1 MAFKSFAP
9 YWAAAFCK
17 GSPNSTPN
25 AKHALITPEKNA
37 TQTPLPKLNSAIVS
51 FFASSGSSRSFDIP
65 AQLQEKTPNRQTA
78 NPPSEYRP
86 EVSQNSPRNSPL
98 KICGIRAVVGF
109 CTQAHAKRHAQVSQ
123 RQPKGQVADSP
134 AQPAEECQHDEGPRD
149 GPENLAQC
157 GNGQERS
164 NQRTND
170 PDEVPPPGNFTVP
183 PVLRGT
189 ATQASRGKRTGF
201 PYTTAGF
208 TLPDLDGYG
217 LRHQALTRPA
227 LAPSYPVSVR
237 RLVRLFHTSSR
248 PHLAVTPLCFPSLH
262 LHQVGGGTFTLLVS
276 ARARHA
282 PSVEPKVRKN
292 KTSAWR
298 PKLRPQAAS
307 QMMFQLRPVP
317 SRWIIQG
324 GTLTEYEGDCAADRS
339 LLGTWAHSAD
349 KSSRSRL

>member
-1 MAFKSFAP
+1 MSARGFAKQSEK
-9 YWAAAFCK
+9 F
-17 GSPNSTPN
+17 
-25 AKHALITPEKNA
+25 ALEDLWDQGGGWLLHSGPCQETCTGISA
-37 TQTPLPKLNSAIVS
+37 TTQRSGGRFPSLARRGMSA
-51 FFASSGSSRSFDIP
+51 R
-65 AQLQEKTPNRQTA
+65 
-78 NPPSEYRP
+78 
-86 EVSQNSPRNSPL
+86 
-98 KICGIRAVVGF
+98 
-109 CTQAHAKRHAQVSQ
+109 
-123 RQPKGQVADSP
+123 
-134 AQPAEECQHDEGPRD
+134 
-149 GPENLAQC
+149 
-157 GNGQERS
+157 
-164 NQRTND
+164 
-170 PDEVPPPGNFTVP
+170 
-183 PVLRGT
+183 RGT
-189 ATQASRGKRTGF
+189 VAQASRGKRTGF

-282 PSVEPKVRKN
+282 PSVEPKARKN

-317 SRWIIQG
+317 SSWIVQG
-324 GTLTEYEGDCAADRS
+324 RTLTEYEGDCAADRS

-349 KSSRSRL
+349 KSSRSRLCWLRLFPVLLTAHCITAHYSVWVEISRTCEWIPGWSNPMGQREPSPIIGISVVRTPVPWS